1 MGRKKKQIEHQTEF
15 KEESFVMPSDE
26 PSLAEKKFL
35 NESDLRWIESI
46 SHKEKV
52 SRLNS
57 EIAALKIKNTELTI
71 SNLQVN
77 LEKLRLELVKHVEET
92 KSHKEDGKKH
102 FQAIRDKYEISG
114 KFGYDPLTGELIT
127 E

>member
-1 MGRKKKQIEHQTEF
+1 MGRKKKTQIQ
-15 KEESFVMPSDE
+15 EEINEAFIMPSDE
-26 PSLAEKKFL
+26 PALADKKFL
-35 NESDLRWIESI
+35 NESDLRWIEAV

-57 EIAALKIKNTELTI
+57 EIVALKIRNTELTI

-77 LEKLRLELVKHVEET
+77 LEKLRLELVKHVEDT

>member
-1 MGRKKKQIEHQTEF
+1 MARKKKTPIQ
-15 KEESFVMPSDE
+15 EEVNEAFIMPSDDPE
-26 PSLAEKKFL
+26 FAGKKFL
-35 NESDLRWIESI
+35 NESDLRWIEAI

-57 EIAALKIKNTELTI
+57 EIAALKIRNIELTI

-77 LEKLRLELVKHVEET
+77 LEKLRLELVNHVEDT
-92 KSHKEDGKKH
+92 KSHKEDSKKH
-102 FQAIRDKYEISG
+102 FQVIRDKYEISG